1 MKERT
6 KKSGR
11 KIQES
16 REKNEG
22 KNRNIGGKIQER
34 IK

>member
-11 KIQES
+11 KRQES
-16 REKNEG
+16 TVKNEG
-22 KNRNIGGKIQER
+22 KNEKER
-34 IK
+34 RKDTGI